1 MVLPFGL
8 LQPELPLPAK
18 EALDRSRNESLRPDE
33 PASNEATVQSFDST
47 SSAEDEDARHGT
59 LMGAPRDDS
68 RDENSDRA
76 TADTAYNVRNRNQAL
91 PAIRRDLS
99 QLRCRVEQQIDGV
112 LLSVQNTFDDLEQ
125 RIDRACWPD
134 NNNNRPHVSKSNHID
149 DRGRGRGNVR
159 RNRVGS
165 RSRHHPSR
173 RHRHNQDPI
182 AGAERDIQEIQARLD
197 LVDPHAHRP
206 RHARARHHR
215 YRLEPLLIV
224 ELDDSFD
231 SAFGALDWISTFSAL
246 ARGGFRRPPQR
257 RHPRQCERR
266 GRCVSLDRS
275 HHRGR
280 RDDPT
285 FNFHNDVFGQASHA
299 QLSVDS
305 ASDLGPAESD
315 SSGSEWLVRS
325 RISRRRRQATPH
337 PSRRTR
343 RPRWGQ
349 IDGYLSESPTR
360 DVDSLRCSP
369 IPVRTRNSVAESMR
383 THRNEQCQL
392 GHRAQPKGRGARA
405 GPSSHQCLGCLDLE
419 DGHACQPS
427 SSKNPFGRGMPLD
440 TDDWE
445 EPGEPGGNDGAGDD
459 ALGL

>member
-1 MVLPFGL
+1 MARSEDTTEQQSISSPTDVECSTFWPPQMTQRPQNADNG
-8 LQPELPLPAK
+8 PPIRAPTARTPSASE

-76 TADTAYNVRNRNQAL
+76 TADIAYNVRNRNQAL

-197 LVDPHAHRP
+197 LVDPHAHCP

-215 YRLEPLLIV
+215 YQLEPLLIV

-246 ARGGFRRPPQR
+246 AREGFRRPPQR

-266 GRCVSLDRS
+266 GHCVSLDRS

-315 SSGSEWLVRS
+315 SSGRS
-325 RISRRRRQATPH
+325 GWFVLEYPDAEERRH
-337 PSRRTR
+337 L
-343 RPRWGQ
+343 
-349 IDGYLSESPTR
+349 I
-360 DVDSLRCSP
+360 
-369 IPVRTRNSVAESMR
+369 
-383 THRNEQCQL
+383 H
-392 GHRAQPKGRGARA
+392 
-405 GPSSHQCLGCLDLE
+405 
-419 DGHACQPS
+419 
-427 SSKNPFGRGMPLD
+427 
-440 TDDWE
+440 
-445 EPGEPGGNDGAGDD
+445 PGELGVLVGVKSMGTCLSLLREMLTLYD
-459 ALGL
+459 APQFRYELATA